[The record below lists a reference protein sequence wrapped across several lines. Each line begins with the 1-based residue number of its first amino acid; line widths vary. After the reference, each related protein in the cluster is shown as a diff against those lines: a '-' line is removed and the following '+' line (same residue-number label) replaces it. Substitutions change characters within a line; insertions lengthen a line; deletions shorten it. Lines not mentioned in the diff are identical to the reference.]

1 MSLSIATLNINL
13 DDLPLVVT
21 STLVPLLDAGDVLAS
36 VFPSVRLRAGLNEV
50 VILFPTIRTE
60 GNKRNV
66 GEAIDRIVLALTALR
81 LDVTRLKI
89 ETSEDTVV
97 GDTIMTSEP
106 KSEAVDD
113 LPF

>member
-21 STLVPLLDAGDVLAS
+21 STLVPLLDATDQAWY
-36 VFPSVRLRAGLNEV
+36 FPSVRLRAGLNEV